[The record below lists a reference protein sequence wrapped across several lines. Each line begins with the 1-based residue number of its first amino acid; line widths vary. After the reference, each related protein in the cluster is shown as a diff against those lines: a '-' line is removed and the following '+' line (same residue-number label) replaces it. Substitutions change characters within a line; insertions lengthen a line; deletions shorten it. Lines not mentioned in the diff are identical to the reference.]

1 MTTVIRV
8 KRCLSEDPVD
18 ALVVNCKRAKTDSE
32 ENKILIYQRSTT
44 LNNED
49 NNVSKHVKQFTKCKI
64 ENNYKSHNTNIYSK
78 IKLENQQGLKSSR
91 YKIVNLHRP
100 LDTDEDTAAK
110 LSEANITVVDIE
122 ATDENTIKEEK
133 SYVYDLYYSDSACLP
148 EIDIKELISVYPLS
162 NDLVYPN
169 ECEQNIDTDDS
180 DSNDEN
186 NWRNDYPD
194 ETDVESITE
203 EDMMNAMHRMDL
215 NEEHELSSDDEDEK
229 FVYSVNEDDVTRF
242 GKMYAKFKAK
252 ATEVD
257 SDHSTDDNEYKD
269 Y

>member
-32 ENKILIYQRSTT
+32 ENKILIYQLSTT

-110 LSEANITVVDIE
+110 LPEANITVVDIE
-122 ATDENTIKEEK
+122 ATYENTIKEEK
-133 SYVYDLYYSDSACLP
+133 SYVYDL
-148 EIDIKELISVYPLS
+148 VYPLS